1 MCSERVAFAFA
12 SACAAALVSACAG
25 TLDDPDRFRDGG
37 APTPPAAEAA
47 AGPASTCPPIE
58 TGVLAPKCASAGCHT
73 ATGGAGNLDLA
84 SPDVL
89 GRLANKAATGG
100 PGSLVVPGDPD
111 KSVLYSK
118 LTATPPFG
126 SRMPLGSNL
135 DDATL
140 ACVHDWI
147 AAAH

>member
-1 MCSERVAFAFA
+1 MFSERSFICLFL
-12 SACAAALVSACAG
+12 SGIALFGCAG
-25 TLDDPDRFRDGG
+25 TLEEPDRFGDAG
-37 APTPPAAEAA
+37 AASQGSTQADSAPAPSCPNVETDVIQKKCALSGCHAA
-47 AGPASTCPPIE
+47 AG
-58 TGVLAPKCASAGCHT
+58 ASAG
-73 ATGGAGNLDLA
+73 LDLA

-89 GRLANKAATGG
+89 GRLANKPASGG
-100 PGSLVVPGDPD
+100 AGSLVVPGDPA
-111 KSVLYSK
+111 KSVLYTK

-126 SRMPLGSNL
+126 SRMPLGTPL

>member
-1 MCSERVAFAFA
+1 MSFERLAVGLA
-12 SACAAALVSACAG
+12 SICAAVLVTACAG

-37 APTPPAAEAA
+37 APASAADAGTP
-47 AGPASTCPPIE
+47 PASTCVPIE
-58 TGVLAPKCASAGCHT
+58 TGVLAQKCATAGCH
-73 ATGGAGNLDLA
+73 AASGAANGLDLA

-100 PGSLVVPGDPD
+100 PGSLIVPGDPD
-111 KSVLYSK
+111 KSVLYTK

-126 SRMPLGSNL
+126 SRMPLGTNL